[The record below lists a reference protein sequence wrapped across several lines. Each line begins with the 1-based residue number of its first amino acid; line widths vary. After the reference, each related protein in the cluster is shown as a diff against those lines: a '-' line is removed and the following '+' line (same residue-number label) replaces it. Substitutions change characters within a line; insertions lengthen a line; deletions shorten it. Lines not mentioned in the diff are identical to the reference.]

1 MVLGSIH
8 SIESFGTV
16 DGPGIRFVVFTQ
28 GCPLRC
34 KYCHNVDT
42 RAIGTGKQIS
52 VDEIINE
59 LKDYLPFIQSSGGGI
74 TVSGGEAM
82 LQIPFLTELFKACQA
97 IGVHTALDTSGCC
110 YVDAPFFHKKFD
122 ELAKYTDL
130 VLLDIKEINSERH
143 KWLTGQ
149 PNEHILAFARLLSEK
164 RIPVWIRHVLVPTIT
179 DSEEDLTELGTFI
192 NTLQNVERVEILPY
206 HQLGVYKWEAM
217 GIDYPLKGI
226 ESPTDAEVT
235 RAAQLIQ
242 QNMTKQLVAMP
253 Q

>member
-1 MVLGSIH
+1 MVLGNIH

-42 RAIGTGKQIS
+42 RAVGTGQQIS
-52 VDEIINE
+52 VDQIVGE

-74 TVSGGEAM
+74 TVSGGEAL
-82 LQIPFLTELFKACQA
+82 LQMPFLIELFKACKA

-110 YVDAPFFHKKFD
+110 YVDAPFFHKQFD
-122 ELAKYTDL
+122 ELANYTDL
-130 VLLDIKEINSERH
+130 VLLDLKEINSEHH

-149 PNEHILAFARLLSEK
+149 PNKHILAFAKLLSEK
-164 RIPVWIRHVLVPTIT
+164 QIPVWIRHVLVPTIT
-179 DSEEDLTELGTFI
+179 DSEEDLTELGVFI
-192 NTLQNVERVEILPY
+192 NTLSNVERVEMLPY
-206 HQLGVYKWEAM
+206 HKMGVYKWKAM
-217 GIDYPLKGI
+217 GLDYPLEGI
-226 ESPTDAEVT
+226 EPPSDEEVK

-242 QNMTKQLVAMP
+242 QNIAEPLVAIP

>member
-1 MVLGSIH
+1 MLGNIH

-16 DGPGIRFVVFTQ
+16 DGPGIRYVVFMQ

-42 RAIGTGKQIS
+42 RTIGSGKQIS
-52 VDEIINE
+52 VDQIISE

-74 TVSGGEAM
+74 TVSGGEAL
-82 LQIPFLTELFKACQA
+82 LQMPFLQELFKACKA

-110 YVDAPFFHKKFD
+110 YVDAPFFHKQFD

-130 VLLDIKEINSERH
+130 VLLDIKEINAERH

-149 PNEHILAFARLLSEK
+149 PNKHILAFAKLLSEK
-164 RIPVWIRHVLVPTIT
+164 QIPVWIRHVLVPTVT
-179 DSEEDLTELGTFI
+179 DSEKDLTDLGAFI
-192 NTLQNVERVEILPY
+192 NTLNNVERVEILPY
-206 HQLGVYKWEAM
+206 HKMGVFKWEAM
-217 GIDYPLKGI
+217 GLDYPLEGI
-226 ESPTDAEVT
+226 EPPTDSDVK
-235 RAAQLIQ
+235 RAAQFIQ
-242 QNMTKQLVAMP
+242 QNLAKPLVAIP

>member
-1 MVLGSIH
+1 MVLGNIH

-42 RAIGTGKQIS
+42 RPIGTGKQVT
-52 VDEIINE
+52 VDEIIRE

-74 TVSGGEAM
+74 TVSGGEAL
-82 LQIPFLTELFKACQA
+82 LQIPFLIELFRACKA

-110 YVDAPFFHKKFD
+110 YVDAPFFHQKFD
-122 ELAKYTDL
+122 QLAEVTDL

-149 PNEHILAFARLLSEK
+149 PNERILAFARLLAK
-164 RIPVWIRHVLVPTIT
+164 KQIPVWIRHVLVPTIT
-179 DSEEDLTELGTFI
+179 DSADDLTDLGAFI
-192 NTLQNVERVEILPY
+192 DTLDNVERVEILPY
-206 HQLGVYKWEAM
+206 HKMGVFKWKAN
-217 GIDYPLKGI
+217 GLDYPLEGI
-226 ESPTDAEVT
+226 EPPTNEEVT
-235 RAAQLIQ
+235 RAAELIQ
-242 QNMTKQLVAMP
+242 QKLHRPLVAAP